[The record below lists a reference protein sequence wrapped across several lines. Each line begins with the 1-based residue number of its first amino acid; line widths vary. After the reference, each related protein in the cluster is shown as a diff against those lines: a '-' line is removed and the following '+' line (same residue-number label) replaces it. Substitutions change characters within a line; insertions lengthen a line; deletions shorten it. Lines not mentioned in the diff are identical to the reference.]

1 VRCTHCEGVLEV
13 APRAMS
19 VFCPH
24 CNKRLVI
31 EDIRIQRYYAVREI
45 ATCGDV
51 VVGKRGHAVAA
62 IRADN
67 LIVEGKVSGDVV
79 AVGCVRVASTAS
91 LTGDIRARGLS
102 VEDGAAIHGFLRIE
116 DAPAEPDEV
125 ISPSRPSR
133 KRATRA
139 AP

>member
-1 VRCTHCEGVLEV
+1 
-13 APRAMS
+13 MS
-19 VFCPH
+19 IFCPH

-31 EDIRIQRYYAVREI
+31 EDVRIQRYYAVREI

-62 IRADN
+62 IRASN
-67 LIVEGKVSGDVV
+67 LIVEGKVSGNVV
-79 AVGCVRVASTAS
+79 AVGCVRVGSTAS
-91 LTGDIRARGLS
+91 VTGDIRARGLF

-116 DAPAEPDEV
+116 GTPGAPDEV
-125 ISPSRPSR
+125 VSPPRPAR

-139 AP
+139 STK